1 MNEEFSK
8 VHELDDI
15 DIKILRALQE
25 NCRLTTKELALKIH
39 LSTTPTFERQR
50 RLERDGYI
58 QKYVAILS
66 ADRLERGFQV
76 LCSVTMG
83 RINKDIADQFQTAVN
98 DWNEVSECYNVSGEG
113 DYILKVCVSS
123 MHQYQ
128 QFILNKLGSFP
139 YVSHIKSIFIMDT
152 LKLSYGLPI

>member
-1 MNEEFSK
+1 MQQPII
-8 VHELDDI
+8 HELDDT

-50 RLERDGYI
+50 RLERDGFI
-58 QKYVAILS
+58 QRYVAILN

-76 LCSVTMG
+76 LCNVTM
-83 RINKDIADQFQTAVN
+83 RQLDHDIAEQFREIVN
-98 DWNEVSECYNVSGEG
+98 SWNEVTECYNVSGDG
-113 DYILKVCVSS
+113 DYMLKVCVSS

-128 QFILNKLGSFP
+128 QFILNKLGAFP
-139 YVSHIKSIFIMDT
+139 YVGHVKSIFIMDT
-152 LKLSYGLPI
+152 LKLSYGLPL